1 MASDER
7 DQRTKLLDDL
17 AQKVSFST
25 VEDSSGSVS
34 VYLQKGFALVSG
46 TTART
51 LDVTTSPSFSN
62 GNVPPSLSGKALS
75 YVVFDYGGTGAAQVD
90 LTKTL
95 EAGGGT
101 VGALLKLRGYNDVA
115 NSSPFLSDGSLVT
128 IASQIEG
135 ITRNLLTS
143 VNKAYLGP
151 TDEDGN
157 AANGFQPTSGALDG
171 TSPSPFGLFDFQ
183 YSGSN
188 PKDVNADGS
197 PTNSDLNS
205 NTLGIYVYSNIIKM
219 GVTDPNKVA
228 AAVDSNAAANA
239 TSFSSGDGQN
249 ILRLVD
255 ALKNTNQTFSV
266 GTYSFTGSLN
276 QAYNQAV
283 TNASSVVT
291 RATTDANVASSNLQT
306 AQSRRDSVSGVNL
319 DEEFTS
325 LIQFQ
330 RAFQAS
336 SRMIKVADDLMQQI
350 VSLI

>member
-1 MASDER
+1 
-7 DQRTKLLDDL
+7 
-17 AQKVSFST
+17 
-25 VEDSSGSVS
+25 
-34 VYLQKGFALVSG
+34 
-46 TTART
+46 
-51 LDVTTSPSFSN
+51 
-62 GNVPPSLSGKALS
+62 
-75 YVVFDYGGTGAAQVD
+75 
-90 LTKTL
+90 
-95 EAGGGT
+95 
-101 VGALLKLRGYNDVA
+101 
-115 NSSPFLSDGSLVT
+115 
-128 IASQIEG
+128 
-135 ITRNLLTS
+135 
-143 VNKAYLGP
+143 
-151 TDEDGN
+151 
-157 AANGFQPTSGALDG
+157 
-171 TSPSPFGLFDFQ
+171 
-183 YSGSN
+183 
-188 PKDVNADGS
+188 
-197 PTNSDLNS
+197 
-205 NTLGIYVYSNIIKM
+205 M